1 MCFVFCDRKIIYT
14 NSLLD
19 NTVCFVGIVFRII
32 SGYLYSGN
40 LEVIILI
47 YYLKSNI
54 YICTGMIFFGH
65 LSEFRH
71 LDLALHY
78 FLGNCRS
85 GF

>member
-14 NSLLD
+14 NSLLY

-32 SGYLYSGN
+32 SGNLYSGN

-54 YICTGMIFFGH
+54 
-65 LSEFRH
+65 
-71 LDLALHY
+71 
-78 FLGNCRS
+78 
-85 GF
+85 